1 MQLRHKWIG
10 AIAMAALTLVVSPAF
25 AAHGGGGHGGG
36 GRSGGGGGARGMAV
50 RGGGGAHVAAPS
62 RGFAVARVG
71 PGVAGSRVYGGY
83 GYRGYSYSGYGHG
96 GFYRPYYAFRPRLSL
111 GFGLWAGYPVAFPYY
126 YGSPYAYPYPN
137 PDPYSYSYP
146 SYSDPS
152 SYGYPA
158 PPSGYQSQAPANY
171 PPSGY
176 PSQGPGN
183 YPPSGYPSQGPANY
197 PPSGYPPAGNIGV
210 QPGAE
215 ASGGVSFQ
223 IDPTTAVVYVDG
235 NAVGTVASFGPTSQ
249 PLALA
254 PGRHH
259 IEVRAP
265 GYRTM
270 VFDTDAVAGQVIP
283 YQGTMQRQ

>member
-1 MQLRHKWIG
+1 MQLKHKWIG
-10 AIAMAALTLVVSPAF
+10 AIALAALTLVVSPAF
-25 AAHGGGGHGGG
+25 AAHGSGGHGGG
-36 GRSGGGGGARGMAV
+36 GRSGGGGGTRGAAV
-50 RGGGGAHVAAPS
+50 RGGGGGGGARAAAPS
-62 RGFAVARVG
+62 RGVAVARVG

-83 GYRGYSYSGYGHG
+83 GYRSYGYGYG

-111 GFGLWAGYPVAFPYY
+111 GFGLWAGYPVAYPYY
-126 YGSPYAYPYPN
+126 YGSPYAYPYPY
-137 PDPYSYSYP
+137 PDPYSYAYP
-146 SYSDPS
+146 SYSYPAP
-152 SYGYPA
+152 SYGYPPQA
-158 PPSGYQSQAPANY
+158 PPSGYPSQAPSNY

-176 PSQGPGN
+176 PSQAPSN
-183 YPPSGYPSQGPANY
+183 YPPSNY
-197 PPSGYPPAGNIGV
+197 PPSNYPPSDYPPAGTVGV

-235 NAVGTVASFGPTSQ
+235 SAVGTVASFGPTSQ

-270 VFDTDAVAGQVIP
+270 AFDTDTVAGQVIP